1 MNDFLQIALNGLP
14 SGKTFLEGQLD
25 GKFFAN
31 FENTEILDADVS
43 VRLCIEKSGSYTGI
57 DIDIDGTVTVECD
70 RCLEDLAIPVE
81 QTILL
86 EVKFGSEES
95 DSSAEGERE
104 VLFLSHDNTEIDLSQ
119 IVYDYICLSLPI
131 QRHHRDGECNPE
143 FVKYLCFQDES
154 EPRDSAKE
162 DNPFAALGEL
172 FKG

>member
-14 SGKTFLEGQLD
+14 SGKTFLEGRLD

-43 VRLCIEKSGSYTGI
+43 VGICLEKSGSYIGI

-70 RCLEDLAIPVE
+70 RCLEDLVLPVE
-81 QTILL
+81 RTIML
-86 EVKFGSEES
+86 EVKFGSEGS
-95 DSSAEGERE
+95 DSSADGERE
-104 VLFLSHDNTEIDLSQ
+104 VLFLSQDNTELDLSQ

-154 EPRDSAKE
+154 EPRDSANE
-162 DNPFAALGEL
+162 DSPFAALGGL
-172 FKG
+172 FKD